1 MKKIN
6 YIIGLIAVNIVVVF
20 SGCDNWLGIQ
30 PADRVTEEQVF
41 TTESGFWGALNGVY
55 TDMLNTN
62 LYGAALSC
70 ELVEILGQRYN
81 VTTIRPDY
89 KELTEYK
96 YTNDYP
102 KQRLQSVWENAYRL
116 ILNCNLILKNAEEH
130 REVLDEQAY
139 AIVKAEAL
147 AIRAFLHFD
156 MLRLFGPIYDK
167 EHQEQAAIPY
177 NEKVSVSASELL
189 PARVVLEERVLRDLK
204 EAEGLLK
211 KYDPIITEGS
221 LMSSEDEE
229 ENTYRYRGLRL
240 NYYAILALQAR
251 VNLYADHKTE
261 ALTYAKLVIEDAN
274 REAYFPFVEH
284 NSIMNAQ
291 NPDRV
296 FSTEVLF
303 SLMNNKR
310 NDLFTNYF
318 DPENA
323 QTYKLVPREG
333 TIEAMFQEDG
343 ADYRYKPLWITSPVA
358 GESKLLINVRFKK
371 LSNTDLLAD
380 KLMPLVRL
388 SEMYLIAAECEPREE
403 DGYHWLNTLRRNRG
417 NATEVSD
424 KLQERLKNEYAKE
437 FLCEGQL
444 FFYYKRTAQPSIIS
458 GVTGKKV
465 TMNAGTYVPP
475 LPESE
480 DKYRN

>member
-1 MKKIN
+1 MRKIN
-6 YIIGLIAVNIVVVF
+6 HIIGLIAVSILVVC

-55 TDMLNTN
+55 TDMMNTN

-96 YTNDYP
+96 YINDYP
-102 KQRLQSVWENAYRL
+102 KKRLQSIWETAYRL

-147 AIRAFLHFD
+147 ALRALVHFD
-156 MLRLFGPIYDK
+156 MLRLFGPVYDK
-167 EHQEQAAIPY
+167 EHQEALAIPY
-177 NEKVSVSASELL
+177 NEKVSVSASEIL
-189 PARVVLEERVLRDLK
+189 PARVVLEERVLRDLR

-211 KYDPIITEGS
+211 KYDPILTQGPLMTSEEG
-221 LMSSEDEE
+221 E

-240 NYYAILALQAR
+240 NYYAVLALQAR
-251 VNLYADHKTE
+251 VNLYAGNKPE
-261 ALTYAKLVIEDAN
+261 ALKQAKSVIEDEN
-274 REAYFPFVEH
+274 RETYFPFVAH

-303 SLMNNKR
+303 SLLNNKR
-310 NDLFTNYF
+310 NDLFTSYF

-323 QTYKLVPREG
+323 STYKLVPREG
-333 TIEAMFQEDG
+333 TIEALFQEDA

-371 LSNTDLLAD
+371 LSNTDLLSN
-380 KLMPLVRL
+380 KLMPLIRL
-388 SEMYLIAAECEPREE
+388 SEMYLIAAECELREE
-403 DGYHWLNTLRRNRG
+403 DGYKWLNILRRNRG
-417 NATEVSD
+417 NAMEVSD

-444 FFYYKRTAQPSIIS
+444 FFYYKRTAQSTIIS

-480 DKYRN
+480 EKYRN